1 MGVPL
6 GAKGPIPSGVQLA
19 MKGNFVRKAS
29 EARLPMPETVGNREH
44 FLEGSKVQVV
54 VDKALEIHERDIDAV
69 ISELNSDKEKGLTKE
84 EANKRFLRDGP
95 NELETPPR
103 ISLFM
108 LFIVQLNSVIMY
120 LLLAAVVA
128 SAVIKAT
135 GDDKDKIISYV
146 DSIAI
151 LIIVFIN
158 ATIAAVTENNAND
171 ALEALS
177 NLQSPKC
184 TVIRSGKDETIESK
198 ELVVG
203 DIVKL
208 ATGDVVP
215 ADIRCI
221 TADDFRVNEMLL
233 TGEPED
239 VAKNSAVKKRV
250 EGEEVKLTPDNMA
263 FSSSNVKSGEALCIV
278 VETGMQT
285 RVGAIAALLNGDDE
299 EEVEEETAA
308 ENADG
313 TLAPKKKKK
322 KSKPCLPDTKAGQS
336 PLQANLE
343 KLAVKLGYMAI
354 GVCMIVFVVGVLLDT
369 KDPEE
374 PDTPSWLFMI
384 LVAVTLAVAAIP
396 EGLPLCVTIALS
408 EGCNQMVDENVLMR
422 KIAAIETL
430 GSASI
435 ICTDKTG
442 TLTEGKMTLVAMYSG
457 STDYAVTG
465 KGFDPTVG
473 DITVGT
479 TPGTN
484 TGGDNSKDAPS
495 VLATLG
501 SAVLCSNTT
510 LELVEDENDKNPDPE
525 NDKWVQAKKW
535 APRGNSSE
543 APLVVAAAKIDI
555 KLDQLE
561 KTLIRVSQIPF
572 SSSRKMMVTVTETTG
587 ETMLKHVAPVG
598 QYTAHVKGAP
608 NFIIDSEALHP
619 GRCTHYIAAD
629 GSELELTDE
638 IRAAYMKKVD
648 ALSSQ
653 ALRVLAIAT
662 RKNVPFAAFG
672 AEGLDTDD
680 KFKNIVTGLTLC
692 GLCAS
697 IDPERDGVKGAVK
710 TAKTAGLRVV
720 MITGDYLPTAI
731 AIAKNINIINIKASK
746 EDVAKEACDCG
757 KLREGDI
764 YKPDEEIDK
773 LSRSS
778 NVFARAKPEDK
789 LEIVKSLQRQG
800 WVCAMTGDGV
810 HDAPA
815 LQRADIGVAMGLE
828 GTEVAKGASDM
839 VLTDDNFCSI
849 VKAIERGRIIYAG
862 IQKFV
867 SFIMSVHFAEVLQIF
882 LCIVSGVPVMRQPL
896 QILFLILVTDLPPSI
911 ALGFEPGEEM
921 TMMRAPRP
929 KTQPVVV
936 MWMWGGIVAN
946 GVILTICI
954 FCTYMIALW
963 AYAGAV
969 ISDDITSDT
978 RSSCAIW
985 PSTGAMTPSLDL
997 DCATWTACTTTVGDA
1012 MYNAGC
1018 AAWTTQAQYS
1028 VAGQAVI
1035 ADAARDAVSGATG
1048 AIYTKYGNSDCNICI
1063 DESIRRARTCAFI
1076 ALVWAEGFRA
1086 YVSRSFENPVWVDT
1100 FANPSMNK
1108 AVLLAQL
1115 TLGLALF
1122 IPGLSDSVLGL
1133 YVYEI
1138 HGFGWFLAAM
1148 GSISCLVF
1156 CELFKCWSKRFV
1168 ELAKIVDYTEDEDG
1182 NQQSSTE
1189 PSTKVEEPVEEKKEP
1204 VGVSPVVEP
1213 FKPVLPA
1220 PVVSVPLV

>member
-1 MGVPL
+1 MAEPTQL
-6 GAKGPIPSGVQLA
+6 GAKGRVPTASQLA
-19 MKGNFVRKAS
+19 AKGNFVRKAS
-29 EARLPMPETVGNREH
+29 EARLPMVGDQLLPETVGNRDK
-44 FLEGSKVQVV
+44 LVGDSKVEVV
-54 VDKALEIHERDIDAV
+54 VHKDHPEIHERSIETV
-69 ISELNSDKEKGLTKE
+69 ISELESDKEKGLTKE

-108 LFIVQLNSVIMY
+108 LFIVQLNSVITY

-135 GDDKDKIISYV
+135 GDDKDKFISYV

-239 VAKNSAVKKRV
+239 VAKNSAVKERK

-308 ENADG
+308 DTADG

-384 LVAVTLAVAAIP
+384 LVAVTLTVAAIP

-484 TGGDNSKDAPS
+484 TGGENSKDAPS

-510 LELVEDENDKNPDPE
+510 LELVEDENDKNPDPK

-555 KLDQLE
+555 KLDELE
-561 KTLIRVSQIPF
+561 KTLKRVSQIPF
-572 SSSRKMMVTVTETTG
+572 SSSRKMMVTVTETMG
-587 ETMLKHVAPVG
+587 ETMLKHVAPIG
-598 QYTAHVKGAP
+598 EYTAHVKGAP
-608 NFIIDSEALHP
+608 NFIIDKVHA

-629 GSELELTDE
+629 GSELPITDA
-638 IRAAYMKKVD
+638 IREAYMLKVNE
-648 ALSSQ
+648 LSEQ

-662 RKNVPFAAFG
+662 RKLGPSDATFG

-680 KFKNIVTGLTLC
+680 KFKNIVTDLTMC

-764 YKPDEEIDK
+764 YKP
-773 LSRSS
+773 
-778 NVFARAKPEDK
+778 EDK

-810 HDAPA
+810 NDAPA

-911 ALGFEPGEEM
+911 ALGSEPGEEM

-963 AYAGAV
+963 AYAGAF
-969 ISDDITSDT
+969 IS
-978 RSSCAIW
+978 
-985 PSTGAMTPSLDL
+985 
-997 DCATWTACTTTVGDA
+997 
-1012 MYNAGC
+1012 
-1018 AAWTTQAQYS
+1018 
-1028 VAGQAVI
+1028 
-1035 ADAARDAVSGATG
+1035 
-1048 AIYTKYGNSDCNICI
+1048 
-1063 DESIRRARTCAFI
+1063 
-1076 ALVWAEGFRA
+1076 
-1086 YVSRSFENPVWVDT
+1086 
-1100 FANPSMNK
+1100 
-1108 AVLLAQL
+1108 
-1115 TLGLALF
+1115 
-1122 IPGLSDSVLGL
+1122 
-1133 YVYEI
+1133 
-1138 HGFGWFLAAM
+1138 
-1148 GSISCLVF
+1148 
-1156 CELFKCWSKRFV
+1156 
-1168 ELAKIVDYTEDEDG
+1168 
-1182 NQQSSTE
+1182 
-1189 PSTKVEEPVEEKKEP
+1189 
-1204 VGVSPVVEP
+1204 
-1213 FKPVLPA
+1213 
-1220 PVVSVPLV
+1220 